1 MYTISS
7 SPQERKAVARCLKF
21 NHVICDKV
29 QTLLPHFAAL
39 QPVAELN
46 KSAQGHQGTLM
57 AASTWVVFLYSRDF

>member
-1 MYTISS
+1 VYTISS

-21 NHVICDKV
+21 SHVICDKV

-46 KSAQGHQGTLM
+46 KSAQGHQSTLM